1 MEKGGRRRKGKKGR
15 ERKEKKKVGR
25 VGVRKGGREGKT
37 WEQGDG
43 GWEEELQGGTR
54 IGVTIKSC
62 LLQMRQKVTSKEGKR
77 KPQ

>member
-1 MEKGGRRRKGKKGR
+1 M
-15 ERKEKKKVGR
+15 
-25 VGVRKGGREGKT
+25 RKGGREGA
-37 WEQGDG
+37 GDG

-62 LLQMRQKVTSKEGKR
+62 LLQMREKVTSKEGKR